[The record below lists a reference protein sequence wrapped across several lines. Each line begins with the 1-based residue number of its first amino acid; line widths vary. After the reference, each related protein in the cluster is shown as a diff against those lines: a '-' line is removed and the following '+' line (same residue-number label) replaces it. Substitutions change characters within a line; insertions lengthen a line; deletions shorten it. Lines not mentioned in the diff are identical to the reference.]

1 MTTTRAII
9 FAIFATLTIQAQTN
23 WIWQNPLPVGKTL
36 NAGQAFD
43 DQNCY
48 AAGNAGAFIKTTN
61 GGSHWTVSNASI
73 MHDILSVSFIDM
85 QTGIAGCSRGAILR
99 TTDGGISFTTI
110 QVDSVRDVKA
120 VQLFPDGSAFAAGD
134 KGMFLRSTDGGASW
148 VKYQLDTLSFSTLR
162 VLPSGKAFLAGE
174 AGVIYR
180 SLDRGANWVK
190 IRENIQQ
197 TLSMIGFS
205 DDLNGWAMG
214 RNGLVLRT
222 TDGGSTWSTAGIGIQ
237 GWIKSFSILP
247 GGTLIA
253 TGAPGLIIKS
263 TNSGSNWARSGDSS
277 RFSFNFSVFT
287 GNTGWLFGNN
297 GLIIRTTDAGANW
310 EFQSEGSENT
320 INSIE
325 FLDQMIGTAVGDSGM
340 ILRTED
346 GGDTWIRQVTSYK
359 TNLNDVFFLDTI
371 RGWIVGDDGTILQTL
386 DRGASWQKH
395 DLAHI
400 TSDDIYSIEGTKL
413 SNKAV
418 GQNGAYLVSQN
429 SPTGAVWYRGSAP
442 LKTYRAIITLSSR
455 SASLVGDQ
463 GTIIQLVT
471 SPGGGGVKNQSIDSK
486 FDLRD
491 IFFSNSGRGW
501 IVGKYGIV
509 LRSTNSGNLWTIIDT
524 LPVNWLNS
532 VYFYDTLNGYTA
544 GSYGGLFKTE
554 DAGYHWTKMP
564 TGVTNTFKK
573 SFFFNK
579 NEGWL
584 VGTYGLLMK
593 TVNGGGGSGVPTG
606 VEEDMIPLPDDIVL
620 YQNHPNPFNPS
631 TMLNFEVRRAGV
643 YKLAVF
649 DMLGREVAELLNRYL
664 PAGQHFATFSG
675 EGLPSGVYIYRLSGG
690 TASRALKMILLK

>member
-1 MTTTRAII
+1 MITRAII
-9 FAIFATLTIQAQTN
+9 FTLFTTLAVQAQTN

-36 NAGQAFD
+36 NTGQAFD
-43 DQNCY
+43 AQNCY

-61 GGSHWTVSNASI
+61 GGVNWTLVNTSI
-73 MHDILSVSFIDM
+73 AHDILSVSFTNL
-85 QTGIAGCSRGAILR
+85 QTGIAGCSRGTILR
-99 TTDGGISFTTI
+99 TTDGGVSFTAV
-110 QVDSVRDVKA
+110 QVDSVRDVKT
-120 VQLFPDGSAFAAGD
+120 VQLFADGSAYAAGD

-148 VKYQLDTLSFSTLR
+148 IKYQLDTLSFSTLR

-180 SLDRGANWVK
+180 SIDRGLNWTK

-197 TLSMIGFS
+197 TVSMIGFS
-205 DDLNGWAMG
+205 DDLNGWATG
-214 RNGLVLRT
+214 RNGLVLKT
-222 TDGGSTWSTAGIGIQ
+222 TDGGLTWASPSTGVR
-237 GWIKSFSILP
+237 GWIRTFSILP
-247 GGTLIA
+247 GGSLLA
-253 TGAPGLIIKS
+253 AGAPGLIVKS
-263 TNSGSNWARSGDSS
+263 TNGGSTWARSGDSS
-277 RFSFNFSVFT
+277 RFTFNFSAF
-287 GNTGWLFGNN
+287 NENSGWLFGNN
-297 GLIIRTTDAGANW
+297 GLILHTTDAGANW
-310 EFQSEGSENT
+310 DFQSEGYENT

-325 FLDQMIGTAVGDSGM
+325 FLDPMIGTAVGDSGL

-346 GGDTWIRQVTSYK
+346 GGDTWIRQITSYK

-400 TSDDIYSIEGTKL
+400 TSDDIYSIEGTKW

-418 GQNGAYLVSQN
+418 GQNGAYLVSSN
-429 SPTGAVWYRGSAP
+429 SQTGAIWSRGGAP
-442 LKTYRAIITLSSR
+442 MKTYRAIVTLSSR
-455 SASLVGDQ
+455 SASLVGDE

-471 SPGGGGVKNQSIDSK
+471 SPGGGGVIDQSIDSK

-491 IFFSNSGRGW
+491 IFFSTGGRGW

-509 LRSTNSGNLWTIIDT
+509 LRSTNSGNKWTIIDT

-544 GSYGGLFKTE
+544 GSYGSLFKSA
-554 DAGYHWTKMP
+554 DAGYNWTKLP

-593 TVNGGGGSGVPTG
+593 TVNGGGSGVPTG
-606 VEEDMIPLPDDIVL
+606 VEGEEMIPLPDEIVL

-631 TMLNFEVRRAGV
+631 TTLNFEVRQAGV
-643 YKLAVF
+643 YRLAVY

-664 PAGQHFATFSG
+664 PAGQHFASFSG

-690 TASRALKMILLK
+690 TASRAMKMILLK